1 MKYIIGIVLIL
12 LAISSFTKKETK
24 TMQLNQTD
32 TILAFGDSL
41 TYGFGA
47 NPNESYPTL
56 LSQYTG
62 LKVINAGVNGD
73 TSEEGLRRLA
83 PLLND
88 PSIKMMI
95 LFFGG
100 NDILQKRSMS
110 ALKNNLKTMIQRA
123 KEKKIEV
130 LLVSVPNIT
139 LFGLSTLELYEEVA
153 EEENIPLLS
162 GMLAD
167 ILSDPSLKSDQIH
180 PNAQGY
186 EKMAQKIYESLK
198 THHWLA
204 P

>member
-12 LAISSFTKKETK
+12 LAISSFTKRETD
-24 TMQLNQTD
+24 TMQLNKSD

-88 PSIKMMI
+88 PSIKLLI

-100 NDILQKRSMS
+100 NDVMQKKPMS
-110 ALKNNLKTMIQRA
+110 ALKNNLKTMIGMA
-123 KEKKIEV
+123 KEKNIEV

-139 LFGLSTLELYEEVA
+139 LFGLSPLDLYEEVA

-167 ILSDPSLKSDQIH
+167 ILSQPSLKSDQIH
-180 PNAQGY
+180 PNAAGY
-186 EKMAQKIYESLK
+186 EKMAQKIYESLQE
-198 THHWLA
+198 HYAL
-204 P
+204 

>member
-1 MKYIIGIVLIL
+1 MKYIISIVLII
-12 LAISSFTKKETK
+12 LAILTFTKRETN
-24 TMQLNQTD
+24 TMQLQKTD

-47 NPNESYPTL
+47 NPGESYPEL

-73 TSEEGLRRLA
+73 TSEDGLKRLT

-100 NDILQKRSMS
+100 NDVMQKKPMTT
-110 ALKNNLKTMIQRA
+110 LKNNLRTMIQIA
-123 KEKKIEV
+123 KEKDIDV

-139 LFGLSTLELYEEVA
+139 LFGLSPLDLYAEVA

-162 GMLAD
+162 GILAD
-167 ILSDPSLKSDQIH
+167 ILSQPSLKSDQIH
-180 PNAQGY
+180 PNAAGY
-186 EKMAQKIYESLK
+186 KKMAQEIYKSIKEHY
-198 THHWLA
+198 TLA

>member
-12 LAISSFTKKETK
+12 LIISSFTKKETN
-24 TMQLNQTD
+24 TMQLNKTD
-32 TILAFGDSL
+32 CILAFGDSL

-47 NPNESYPTL
+47 DPGESYPEL

-83 PLLND
+83 PLLKD

-100 NDILQKRSMS
+100 NDIMQKKPMT
-110 ALKNNLKTMIQRA
+110 ALKNNLKTMIQMA
-123 KEKKIEV
+123 KEKKVDV

-139 LFGLSTLELYEEVA
+139 LFGLSPLDLYKEVA
-153 EEENIPLLS
+153 EEEKIPLLS

-167 ILSDPSLKSDQIH
+167 ILSQPSLKSDQIH
-180 PNAQGY
+180 PNSKGY
-186 EKMAQKIYESLK
+186 EKMAQKIYESLQQYYN
-198 THHWLA
+198 LA

>member
-12 LAISSFTKKETK
+12 LAISSFTKKGTE
-24 TMQLNQTD
+24 TMQLNKTD

-88 PSIKMMI
+88 SSVKVMI

-100 NDILQKRSMS
+100 NDVIQKKSMS
-110 ALKNNLKTMIQRA
+110 ALKNNLKIMIQMA
-123 KEKKIEV
+123 KEKKIEI

-139 LFGLSTLELYEEVA
+139 LFGLSTLNLYEEVSD
-153 EEENIPLLS
+153 EENIPLLS

-167 ILSDPSLKSDQIH
+167 ILSQPSLKSDQIH
-180 PNAQGY
+180 PNAMGY
-186 EKMAQKIYESLK
+186 KQMAQKIYESIKEHYL
-198 THHWLA
+198 LVQ
-204 P
+204 

>member
-1 MKYIIGIVLIL
+1 MKYIIAIVLIL

-24 TMQLNQTD
+24 TMQLNKTD

-47 NPNESYPTL
+47 NPNESYPTF

-62 LKVINAGVNGD
+62 LKVINAGVNGN

-88 PSIKMMI
+88 PSIKLII

-100 NDILQKRSMS
+100 NDIMQKRSMS
-110 ALKNNLKTMIQRA
+110 ALKNNLKTMIQIA
-123 KEKKIEV
+123 KEKKIEI

-139 LFGLSTLELYEEVA
+139 LFGLSTLALYEEVA
-153 EEENIPLLS
+153 DEENIPLLS

-167 ILSDPSLKSDQIH
+167 ILSQPSLKSDQVH

-186 EKMAQKIYESLK
+186 KKMAESIYRRLK
-198 THHWLA
+198 ENRWIA
-204 P
+204 D

>member
-24 TMQLNQTD
+24 TMQLNKTD

-110 ALKNNLKTMIQRA
+110 ALKNNLKTMIQMA
-123 KEKKIEV
+123 KGKKDR
-130 LLVSVPNIT
+130 NFT
-139 LFGLSTLELYEEVA
+139 CFSTQYYTVWSLYA
-153 EEENIPLLS
+153 
-162 GMLAD
+162 
-167 ILSDPSLKSDQIH
+167 
-180 PNAQGY
+180 
-186 EKMAQKIYESLK
+186 
-198 THHWLA
+198 
-204 P
+204 

>member
-1 MKYIIGIVLIL
+1 M
-12 LAISSFTKKETK
+12 ET
-24 TMQLNQTD
+24 
-32 TILAFGDSL
+32 AL

-62 LKVINAGVNGD
+62 LKVINAGINGD
-73 TSEEGLRRLA
+73 TSEEGLRRLP

-88 PSIKMMI
+88 PSIKIMI

-100 NDILQKRSMS
+100 NDILQKKPMS
-110 ALKNNLKTMIQRA
+110 VLKNNLKTMIQMA

-139 LFGLSTLELYEEVA
+139 LFGLSTLDLYEEVA
-153 EEENIPLLS
+153 EEENVPLLS

-180 PNAQGY
+180 PNANG
-186 EKMAQKIYESLK
+186 L
-198 THHWLA
+198 
-204 P
+204 

>member
-12 LAISSFTKKETK
+12 LAISSFTKRETD
-24 TMQLNQTD
+24 TMQLNKTD

-73 TSEEGLRRLA
+73 TSKEGLRRLA

-88 PSIKMMI
+88 PSIKLLI

-100 NDILQKRSMS
+100 NDVMQKKPMS
-110 ALKNNLKTMIQRA
+110 ALKNNLKTMIGMA
-123 KEKKIEV
+123 KEKNIEV

-139 LFGLSTLELYEEVA
+139 LFGLSPLELYEEVA
-153 EEENIPLLS
+153 EEENVALLS

-167 ILSDPSLKSDQIH
+167 ILSQPSLKSDQIH
-180 PNAQGY
+180 PNAAGY
-186 EKMAQKIYESLK
+186 EKMAQKIYESLQE
-198 THHWLA
+198 HYAL
-204 P
+204 

>member
-12 LAISSFTKKETK
+12 LAISSFTKRETD
-24 TMQLNQTD
+24 TMQLNKTD

-88 PSIKMMI
+88 PSIKLLI

-100 NDILQKRSMS
+100 NDVMQKKPMS
-110 ALKNNLKTMIQRA
+110 ALKNNLKTMIGMA
-123 KEKKIEV
+123 KEKNIEV

-139 LFGLSTLELYEEVA
+139 LFGLSPLELYEEVA
-153 EEENIPLLS
+153 EEENVALLS

-167 ILSDPSLKSDQIH
+167 ILSQPSLKSDQIH
-180 PNAQGY
+180 PNAAGY
-186 EKMAQKIYESLK
+186 EKMAQKIYESLQE
-198 THHWLA
+198 HYAL
-204 P
+204 

>member
-12 LAISSFTKKETK
+12 LAISSFTKRETD
-24 TMQLNQTD
+24 TMQLNKSD

-41 TYGFGA
+41 TYGFSA

-88 PSIKMMI
+88 PSIKLLI

-100 NDILQKRSMS
+100 NDVMQKKPMS
-110 ALKNNLKTMIQRA
+110 ALKNNLKTMIGMA
-123 KEKKIEV
+123 KEKNIEV

-139 LFGLSTLELYEEVA
+139 LFGLSPLNLYEEVA

-167 ILSDPSLKSDQIH
+167 ILSQPSLKSDQIH
-180 PNAQGY
+180 PNATGY
-186 EKMAQKIYESLK
+186 KKMAQKIYASLQEPRA
-198 THHWLA
+198 L
-204 P
+204 

>member
-1 MKYIIGIVLIL
+1 MKYIVGTVLII
-12 LAISSFTKKETK
+12 LAILSFTKRETD
-24 TMQLNQTD
+24 TMQITKTD

-47 NPNESYPTL
+47 NPGQSYPEL

-73 TSEEGLRRLA
+73 TSEDGLKRLD

-88 PSIKMMI
+88 PSIKVMI

-100 NDILQKRSMS
+100 NDVMQKKSMT
-110 ALKNNLKTMIQRA
+110 ALKNNLKTMIQMA
-123 KEKKIEV
+123 KSKKIDV

-139 LFGLSTLELYEEVA
+139 LFGLSPLDLYEEVA
-153 EEENIPLLS
+153 EEEHIPLLS

-167 ILSDPSLKSDQIH
+167 ILSQPSLKNDQIH
-180 PNAQGY
+180 PNAAGY
-186 EKMAQKIYESLK
+186 EKMAQKIYESLQE
-198 THHWLA
+198 HYELI

>member
-1 MKYIIGIVLIL
+1 MKYIVGAVLII
-12 LAISSFTKKETK
+12 LAILSFTKRETD
-24 TMQLNQTD
+24 TMQITKTD

-47 NPNESYPTL
+47 NPGQSYPEL

-73 TSEEGLRRLA
+73 TSEDGLKRLA

-88 PSIKMMI
+88 PSIKVMI

-100 NDILQKRSMS
+100 NDVMQKKSMT
-110 ALKNNLKTMIQRA
+110 ALKNNLKTMIQMA
-123 KEKKIEV
+123 KSKKIDV

-139 LFGLSTLELYEEVA
+139 LFGLSPLDLYEEVA
-153 EEENIPLLS
+153 EEEHIPLLS

-167 ILSDPSLKSDQIH
+167 ILSQPSLKSDQIH
-180 PNAQGY
+180 PSAAGY
-186 EKMAQKIYESLK
+186 EKMAEKIYESLQE
-198 THHWLA
+198 HYELI